1 MNHRVFAT
9 IAAWALGA
17 GLAGPA
23 CAADPSSEV
32 VKRGEA
38 VFANR
43 CSVCHGVKAD
53 GRSALAEVM
62 AVKPANLRASLLSED
77 ERRAI
82 IAQGG
87 AGVGRSPNMPAWKDE
102 LDEADLA
109 AVLAFAATLAAEARQ
124 LAAKQP

>member
-1 MNHRVFAT
+1 MKPSVFTT

-17 GLAGPA
+17 GLVGPA
-23 CAADPSSEV
+23 FAADPSSEL

-43 CSVCHGVKAD
+43 CSVCHGAQAD

-82 IAQGG
+82 VSQGG
-87 AGVGRSPNMPAWKDE
+87 VGVGRSPNMPAWKDE
-102 LDEADLA
+102 LGEADLA
-109 AVLAFAATLAAEARQ
+109 AVLAFAATLTAEARQ
-124 LAAKQP
+124 LAAKR